1 VTISGFVY
9 WLEVLAPYA
18 QAGYLTGALFPEAV
32 YLTNGTDVVRLPRG
46 GWAAPSLATSTES
59 DEGALSAEEVKTLH
73 ALMRVDVTDVSSS
86 MIEFLT

>member
-1 VTISGFVY
+1 MTISGFVY

-46 GWAAPSLATSTES
+46 GWAAPASPRPPNRTRARSRL
-59 DEGALSAEEVKTLH
+59 K
-73 ALMRVDVTDVSSS
+73 R
-86 MIEFLT
+86 